1 MNSRLG
7 STIIASAAIG
17 GALLLFAGTYLH
29 PMDADPNVPLA
40 AFNEYAADRYWI
52 DSHLMQLVGV
62 TLMVGALVLLSRVFA
77 VGPAQEIATLGM
89 ASAVA
94 SLAVAAGLQAVDGV
108 ALKAMV
114 DAWSAASKPET
125 GELFHAALAV
135 RQIEIGLASV
145 TSLLFGLTVSLFGIA
160 FWIDRH
166 FPNWLA
172 IPAVAGGVAT
182 AVSGVVI
189 AHTGFSTLAMALNM
203 PATSLLLLWMIGLGS
218 YILRTQPAAPK
229 ILP

>member
-1 MNSRLG
+1 
-7 STIIASAAIG
+7 
-17 GALLLFAGTYLH
+17 
-29 PMDADPNVPLA
+29 
-40 AFNEYAADRYWI
+40 
-52 DSHLMQLVGV
+52 
-62 TLMVGALVLLSRVFA
+62 
-77 VGPAQEIATLGM
+77 M

-114 DAWSAASKPET
+114 DAWSAASKPQT
-125 GELFHAALAV
+125 GELFHATVAV

-160 FWIDRH
+160 FWIDRD
-166 FPNWLA
+166 FPKWLA

-189 AHTGFSTLAMALNM
+189 AHTGFLSWQWHARNLFAAAMDDRSWQLYLEHPTRGA
-203 PATSLLLLWMIGLGS
+203 
-218 YILRTQPAAPK
+218 QDFH
-229 ILP
+229 